1 MKFTAIDSKQWE
13 EVIARSDDLDL
24 NSFSL
29 KILLRQLK
37 VKIELNPGVE
47 TTNNCIKNL
56 KSHIVKYHSL
66 PNLQKDLENIFG
78 QKVEI

>member
-1 MKFTAIDSKQWE
+1 MKLTAIDSKQWE
-13 EVIARSDDLDL
+13 KVIARSDDLDL
-24 NSFSL
+24 SSFSL

-56 KSHIVKYHSL
+56 KSHIVKYYSL